1 MVTGAAVPAV
11 PASDVREAAG
21 CACLQLR
28 RATRRMTRHFDAHL
42 APSGLTIGQFGFLAG
57 LHRAQLVTSG
67 LSLTALAGFADMDPT
82 TLNRSLRPL
91 IEAGLVQSGRDPRDR
106 RVRLVFLTPGGRA
119 RLAQALP
126 LWRRA
131 DAEMKG
137 AGRTGNGC
145 RLEPCAGGGARW
157 IDECGT
163 GRSRRL
169 RKPVKTPELPHVMPS
184 VDPGTS

>member
-131 DAEMKG
+131 DAAMKEQVGPETIVALNHALEAAHAGLTSAAPAG
-137 AGRTGNGC
+137 AGASG
-145 RLEPCAGGGARW
+145 
-157 IDECGT
+157 
-163 GRSRRL
+163 SR
-169 RKPVKTPELPHVMPS
+169 
-184 VDPGTS
+184 